1 MPRRQGDWCKVR
13 DMLLKLGWTGK
24 PQSASPPDRRSGK
37 KRRPHLPEGGIVAII
52 LVMIRRSDE
61 GQEGLIEM
69 IEVTEA
75 ASKAIKA
82 FMEERQL
89 NSALRVYLQAGG

>member
-1 MPRRQGDWCKVR
+1 MEI
-13 DMLLKLGWTGK
+13 
-24 PQSASPPDRRSGK
+24 S
-37 KRRPHLPEGGIVAII
+37 RPHLPGGGIVAII
-52 LVMIRRSDE
+52 SVMIFRPRT
-61 GQEGLIEM
+61 GQEGLIKM

-89 NSALRVYLQAGG
+89 SSALRVYLQAGG